1 VASAWRLLGDTV
13 DVNEKLYKAMIWI
26 QGSDQPGQRVSVAA
40 RNLEEAKGKLEAEY
54 GKGNVYYLRN
64 EEDAAAPR

>member
-1 VASAWRLLGDTV
+1 MEE
-13 DVNEKLYKAMIWI
+13 NEKFYKAMIWI
-26 QGSDQPGQRVSVAA
+26 EGSNRPGQRVSVAA
-40 RNLEEAKGKLEAEY
+40 CSLEQARSKLESEY